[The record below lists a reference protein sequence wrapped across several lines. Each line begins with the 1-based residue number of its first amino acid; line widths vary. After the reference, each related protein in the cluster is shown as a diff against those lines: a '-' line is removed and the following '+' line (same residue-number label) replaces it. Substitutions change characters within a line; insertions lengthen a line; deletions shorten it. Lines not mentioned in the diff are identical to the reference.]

1 MKVKIESIEEKKMT
15 NGNPFWIVK
24 SNGKGYYCF
33 DKKIADYT
41 VGDEIEV
48 ETKEKEGTDH
58 KGNPIRWLY
67 IQFPKEKP
75 QTSQAKPKEKPQT
88 SQAKAVSTD
97 AMLLAYAKD
106 LEIAILEKSNEAK
119 TLQQALE
126 EIQFIYE
133 TFKNLIG
140 GGK

>member
-24 SNGKGYYCF
+24 SEGKSLYCF
-33 DKKIADYT
+33 DRKIQDKKP
-41 VGDEIEV
+41 GDEIEV
-48 ETKEKEGTDH
+48 EIKERDGTDFE
-58 KGNPIRWLY
+58 GNPIKRLY

-75 QTSQAKPKEKPQT
+75 FGGLKVANIN
-88 SQAKAVSTD
+88 
-97 AMLLAYAKD
+97 AMLLSYAKD
-106 LEIAILEKSNEAK
+106 LEIALLEKSPEPKSAK
-119 TLQQALE
+119 ECLD

-140 GGK
+140 GEK